1 MKNLMKK
8 IFVGILMAGVIGFSG
23 CEEQDF
29 LFDGPHF
36 VSFTQSSISLSE
48 NAGAPVGAV
57 LQISQKRD
65 FDVQVSFDVS
75 AEGAVAGQDYNILTT
90 SPVTIPAGQFEVPI
104 MIEPIDNTDFETEA
118 RKVTF
123 TITSVSNDIG
133 VQVNESAEVNIV
145 NDDCP
150 SKSNIW
156 WGNLTMIDV
165 GFSTNPGVGSAN
177 SNGDCD
183 VLVIEGDLIGGGAP
197 APITFYLTPSTEGAS
212 NGTIEAP
219 KGLYDCCATAY
230 EYEAEG
236 TYDEITQ
243 TINLDYTFFRADGSV
258 FWTGQTII
266 TPN

>member
-1 MKNLMKK
+1 MKNIMKK
-8 IFVGILMAGVIGFSG
+8 IFVGALLAGVIGFSG

-48 NAGAPVGAV
+48 NASAPLGAV
-57 LQISQKRD
+57 VQISQKRD
-65 FDVQVSFDVS
+65 FDVQVAFEVIAD
-75 AEGAVAGQDYNILTT
+75 GAIEGQDYNVLTN
-90 SPVTIPAGQFEVPI
+90 SPVTIPAGSFEVPI
-104 MIEPIDNTDFETEA
+104 LIEPIDNSEFETSA

-123 TITSVSNDIG
+123 TITSASNDIG
-133 VQVNESAEVNIV
+133 VQVNESTEINIV

-156 WGNLTMIDV
+156 WGSLTLVDV
-165 GFSTNPGVGSAN
+165 GYATSSGTGSAN

-183 VLVIEGDLIGGGAP
+183 VLVIEGDLIGGAT
-197 APITFYLTPSTEGAS
+197 AAVTYYLTPAADGAS

-219 KGLYDCCATAY
+219 KGRYECCTTAY
-230 EYEAEG
+230 EYEATG
-236 TYDEITQ
+236 TYDETTE
-243 TINLDYTFFRADGSV
+243 TILLDYIFYRADGSV

-266 TPN
+266 RPN

>member
-1 MKNLMKK
+1 MKK
-8 IFVGILMAGVIGFSG
+8 IFVGALMAGVIGFSG

-48 NAGAPVGAV
+48 NSADPLGAMV
-57 LQISQKRD
+57 QISQKRD
-65 FDVQVSFDVS
+65 FDVQVSFEVTAD
-75 AEGAVAGQDYNILTT
+75 GAVEGQDYNVLTA
-90 SPVTIPAGQFEVPI
+90 SPVTIPAGSFEVPI
-104 MIEPIDNTDFETEA
+104 LIEPIDNSDFETAA

-123 TITSVSNDIG
+123 TITSASNDIG

-156 WGNLTMIDV
+156 WGNVTLVDV
-165 GFSTNPGVGSAN
+165 GYATTGGTGSAN

-183 VLVIEGDLIGGGAP
+183 VLVIEGDLIGGAV
-197 APITFYLTPSTEGAS
+197 AAVTYYLTPAADGAS
-212 NGTIEAP
+212 SGTIEAP
-219 KGLYDCCATAY
+219 KGRYNCCATAY
-230 EYEAEG
+230 EYEATG
-236 TYDEITQ
+236 TYDETTE
-243 TINLDYTFFRADGSV
+243 TILLDYIFYRADGSI

>member
-1 MKNLMKK
+1 MKKIMKK
-8 IFVGILMAGVIGFSG
+8 IFVGALMAGVIGFSG

-36 VSFTQSSISLSE
+36 VSFTQESISLSE
-48 NAGAPVGAV
+48 NASTPMGAV
-57 LQISQKRD
+57 IQISQKRD
-65 FDVQVSFDVS
+65 FDVEVSFEVT
-75 AEGAVAGQDYNILTT
+75 AEGAVTGQDYNVITT
-90 SPVTIPAGQFEVPI
+90 SPVTIPAGSFEVPI
-104 MIEPIDNTDFETEA
+104 LIEPIDNSEFETSA

-123 TITSVSNDIG
+123 TITSASDNIE
-133 VQVNESAEVNIV
+133 VQVNQSAEVNIV

-156 WGNLTMIDV
+156 WGDLTLVDV
-165 GFSTNPGVGSAN
+165 GFATSSGTGSAN

-183 VLVIEGDLIGGGAP
+183 VLLIEGDLIGGAV
-197 APITFYLTPSTEGAS
+197 AEVTYYLTPASEGAT

-219 KGLYDCCATAY
+219 KGLYDCCTSAY
-230 EYEAEG
+230 EYEATG
-236 TYDEITQ
+236 TYDELTQ
-243 TINLDYTFFRADGSV
+243 TILLDYVFYRPDGTI

>member
-1 MKNLMKK
+1 MKKLMKK
-8 IFVGILMAGVIGFSG
+8 IFVGALMAGVIGFSG

-36 VSFTQSSISLSE
+36 VSFTQESISLSE
-48 NAGAPVGAV
+48 NAASPMGAV
-57 LQISQKRD
+57 VQISQKQD
-65 FDVQVSFDVS
+65 FDVQVNFEVS
-75 AEGAVAGQDYNILTT
+75 AEGAVEGQDYNILTT
-90 SPVTIPAGQFEVPI
+90 SPVTIPAGSFEVPI
-104 MIEPIDNTDFETEA
+104 MIEPIDNSDFETAA

-123 TITSVSNDIG
+123 TITSASNDIG

-150 SKSNIW
+150 SQSNIW
-156 WGNLTMIDV
+156 WGDLTLVDV
-165 GFSTNPGVGSAN
+165 GYATTSGTGSAN

-183 VLVIEGDLIGGGAP
+183 VLVIEGDLIGGAV
-197 APITFYLTPSTEGAS
+197 AAVTYYLTPASDGAT

-219 KGLYDCCATAY
+219 KGLYDCCSTAY

-243 TINLDYTFFRADGSV
+243 TILLDYTFYRADGTV
-258 FWTGQTII
+258 FWTGSTII